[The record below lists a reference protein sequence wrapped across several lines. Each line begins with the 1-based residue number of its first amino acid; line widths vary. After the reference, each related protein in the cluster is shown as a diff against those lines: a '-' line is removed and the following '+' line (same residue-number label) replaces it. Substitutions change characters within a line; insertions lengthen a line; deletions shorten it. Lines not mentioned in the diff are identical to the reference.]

1 MLQAG
6 KRRIIMWQLFMS
18 TLHDILTIRHL
29 SWVCHP
35 DLLVCDFIV
44 TNLGSV
50 TCWHQSLQVWTW
62 IRACA
67 GHPTNSILVLITQFS
82 GSPGGWVI
90 LQTSY
95 VKSMTSYLRQ
105 PASSASTGDH
115 SMKREREKFEI
126 FLFQPIRKLNE
137 HFIGGLWC
145 YLVNPWFR

>member
-67 GHPTNSILVLITQFS
+67 GHPTNSILVLTTQF
-82 GSPGGWVI
+82 PGALVGGLFCKRHMSKVWRH
-90 LQTSY
+90 TY
-95 VKSMTSYLRQ
+95 VNLRRQ
-105 PASSASTGDH
+105 RQQVTIVW
-115 SMKREREKFEI
+115 REREKNSRFFSFNQSE
-126 FLFQPIRKLNE
+126 N
-137 HFIGGLWC
+137 
-145 YLVNPWFR
+145 